1 VESVKSVVKRLF
13 DLLASGLGLLLLFP
27 LFLLL
32 ALLVKLS
39 SPGPVFYHG
48 LRVGRRGRPFKM
60 LKFRTMVADAEA
72 RGLPLTVG
80 GDSRITGVGRFLRNA
95 KLDELPQ
102 LWNVLKGEMSLVGP
116 RPEAQ
121 KYVDLYTDDQRK
133 VLEIRPGITD
143 PASIKYRNEN
153 EILAAA
159 VDPEKAYIANIMPDK
174 VRLNLSYA
182 SRASVLSDLGIIFR
196 TLFRIVKP

>member
-1 VESVKSVVKRLF
+1 MESVKSVVKRLF

>member
-1 VESVKSVVKRLF
+1 MLMKRLMDIKLSF
-13 DLLASGLGLLLLFP
+13 LGLLVLWPLLLF
-27 LFLLL
+27 L

-48 LRVGRRGRPFKM
+48 LRVGRRGRPFKI
-60 LKFRTMVADAEA
+60 LKFRTMAADAEA

-80 GDSRITGVGRFLRNA
+80 GDSRITGVGRVLRKT

-102 LWNVLKGEMSLVGP
+102 LWNVLVGEMSLVGP

-133 VLEIRPGITD
+133 VLNLRPGITD

-153 EILAAA
+153 DILAAA
-159 VDPEKAYIANIMPDK
+159 VEPEKTYIANIMPDK
-174 VRLNLSYA
+174 ISLNLSYA
-182 SRASVLSDLGIIFR
+182 SRASVWSDLGIIFR
-196 TLFRIVKP
+196 TLFRIIKPLGGK

>member
-39 SPGPVFYHG
+39 SPGPVFYRG
-48 LRVGRRGRPFKM
+48 MRVGKRGRPFKM

-80 GDSRITGVGRFLRNA
+80 GDSRITGVGRFLRKA

-102 LWNVLKGEMSLVGP
+102 LWNVLVGEMSLVGP

-133 VLEIRPGITD
+133 VLELRPGITD

-153 EILAAA
+153 DILSAA
-159 VDPEKAYIANIMPDK
+159 VDPETAYVENIMPDK

-182 SRASVLSDLGIIFR
+182 SRASIWSDLGIIFR
-196 TLFRIVKP
+196 TLFRVVKP

>member
-1 VESVKSVVKRLF
+1 MLKRAMDIKISF
-13 DLLASGLGLLLLFP
+13 LGLLVLWPLL
-27 LFLLL
+27 LVL

-48 LRVGRRGRPFKM
+48 LRVGRRERPFKM
-60 LKFRTMVADAEA
+60 SKFRTMIADAEA

-80 GDSRITGVGRFLRNA
+80 RDSRITGLGRFLRNT

-102 LWNVLKGEMSLVGP
+102 LWNVLVGEMSLVGP
-116 RPEAQ
+116 RPEVQ
-121 KYVDLYTDDQRK
+121 KYVDLYSDDQRK
-133 VLEIRPGITD
+133 VLDLRPGITD

-153 EILAAA
+153 DILAAT

-174 VRLNLSYA
+174 IRLNLSYA
-182 SRASVLSDLGIIFR
+182 SRASVWSDLGIIFR
-196 TLFRIVKP
+196 TLFRIVRP

>member
-1 VESVKSVVKRLF
+1 MESVKSVVKRLF

-39 SPGPVFYHG
+39 SPGPVFYRG
-48 LRVGRRGRPFKM
+48 MRVGKRGRPFKM

-80 GDSRITGVGRFLRNA
+80 GDSRITGVGRFLRKA

-102 LWNVLKGEMSLVGP
+102 LWNVLVGEMSLVGP

-133 VLEIRPGITD
+133 VLELRPGITD